1 MASLA
6 ERLGD
11 VVEREA
17 PAWGIRRVP
26 PSARRFSRLDLAVL
40 WGDLSAGFLV
50 MVTGALLVPAM
61 GLPRA
66 FLAIVVGSV
75 IGCVPLALVGAA
87 GEREGLPTMVLFR
100 PILGRLGSYVPS
112 TLNVIQLVGWTAV
125 EFWAMSEVANVV
137 STRLFSFDSPLL
149 WLVAVAVVCTALAL
163 GGPILVVRRW
173 LERFGIYVLIGVSA
187 WITFRVLTAG
197 DLAAIWRGPGEGG
210 LPFWLAVDLVVVMP
224 ISWLPLVADY
234 NRFAIP
240 GRGGAV
246 ATYAAYMVG
255 NVWFYSLGALVVL
268 AVGAAADIHAIG
280 AAIATVAGGSIVLLA
295 LLVGE
300 SDNAFADI
308 YSSAV
313 STQNVVPRL
322 SERTLVLAIGGLGFA
337 LASLLSV
344 ARYEVFLFLIGSVFV
359 PLFGVFVA
367 EYVVLRHGRFGP
379 DEPFDAAPW
388 RWRAFAP
395 WVVGFLVYHWCVA
408 AGTMPQGWTDA
419 MAWLFDDLLGLPFP
433 LFDAAFGASLPS
445 FAVAFG
451 VALAVGRAGV
461 TRRRRVEAPEG
472 VRRRGGRRRARRSRC
487 GS

>member
-17 PAWGIRRVP
+17 PVWGIRRVP
-26 PSARRFSRLDLAVL
+26 PAARRFSGLDLAVL
-40 WGDLSAGFLV
+40 WGDLSVGILV

-66 FLAIVVGSV
+66 LLAIVVGSA
-75 IGCVPLALVGAA
+75 IGCAPLALVGAA

-112 TLNVIQLVGWTAV
+112 ALNVVQLVGWTAV
-125 EFWAMSEVANVV
+125 EFWAMSEVANVA
-137 STRLFSFDSPLL
+137 STRLFSVDSSLL
-149 WLVAVAVVCTALAL
+149 WLVVVAVVCTALAL

-173 LERFGIYVLIGVSA
+173 LERFGIYVLLGVSV
-187 WITFRVLTAG
+187 WITVRVLTAADVG
-197 DLAAIWRGPGEGG
+197 ALWRGPGGGG

-246 ATYAAYMVG
+246 GTYVGYFAG
-255 NVWFYSLGALVVL
+255 NVWFYSLGALAVL
-268 AVGAAADIHAIG
+268 AVGATADVPGIG
-280 AAIATVAGGSIVLLA
+280 TAIATVAGGSIVLLA

-313 STQNVVPRL
+313 SMQNVLPRI
-322 SERTLVLAIGGLGFA
+322 SERMFVLGVGALAFVLAL
-337 LASLLSV
+337 LLSV
-344 ARYEVFLFLIGSVFV
+344 ERYEVFLFLIGSVFV

-367 EYVVLRHGRFGP
+367 DYVVLRGARFVE
-379 DEPFDAAPW
+379 DEPFDAVPW
-388 RWRAFAP
+388 RWVGFAP
-395 WVVGFLVYHWCVA
+395 WIVGFLVYHWCVA

-419 MAWLFDDLLGLPFP
+419 MRWLFTELLGLPFP
-433 LFDAAFGASLPS
+433 LFDAGLGASLPS
-445 FAVAFG
+445 FAVAF
-451 VALAVGRAGV
+451 VLALLVGRVGA
-461 TRRRRVEAPEG
+461 TRRPLEVGAGERRPA
-472 VRRRGGRRRARRSRC
+472 A
-487 GS
+487 